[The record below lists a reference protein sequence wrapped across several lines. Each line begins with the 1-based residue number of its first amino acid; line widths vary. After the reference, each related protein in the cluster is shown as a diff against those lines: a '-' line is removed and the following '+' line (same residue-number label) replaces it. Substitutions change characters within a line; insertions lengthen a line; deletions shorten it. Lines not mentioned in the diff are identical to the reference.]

1 MNLMDIENDYFLVK
15 IRSRDDYMKV
25 LVEVI
30 AYIRLFDLFVTLYKR
45 SILTTIGEM
54 IGVAI
59 KIDFKT
65 NSGSQRRFTRMGLT
79 EPNREDA
86 KCKSPFFSGIGYSSF
101 GATKFN

>member
-1 MNLMDIENDYFLVK
+1 MKLMDIENDYFLVK
-15 IRSRDDYMKV
+15 IRSRDDYTKV

-30 AYIRLFDLFVTLYKR
+30 AYIRLFDLSATLYKR

-65 NSGSQRRFTRMGLT
+65 NSGSQRHFMSNG
-79 EPNREDA
+79 
-86 KCKSPFFSGIGYSSF
+86 
-101 GATKFN
+101 